1 MNYKKFEK
9 FVNKKITPNNNNG
22 NNINKS
28 NLNINF
34 YGNYKFSQT
43 TNIYSNNYITK
54 NIKPKKNSK
63 YNSYKSNLFPNFM
76 ENKQKFK
83 FIPGMFSYK
92 NNTYNNRSLNN
103 SYESKNTRNNSS
115 QISNKLNINNQ
126 NHLIPNLKLLIDNTE
141 TSSLRTLTNNDNIS
155 NHFPSISSLNL
166 NKYKIDMVNNFNNTN
181 YNYDVSKYNNNN
193 IIINNIQ
200 QPKIRSKSNEIMH
213 FNSNK
218 QKYNY
223 NNSNNLNNNL
233 NNIIKIKNNFEGKT
247 NGENESRRMIV
258 EFLKVLKHNENNR
271 EINNI
276 LKLNNISNKVL
287 NQQKDFSKLINY
299 TNRSLNNS
307 YASLYYKKIEMP
319 KKKTNIKN
327 INKFLSDMNDI
338 TNDKIKMVKFLCVP
352 RIMELIFMEKKYKY
366 IFFLVPNQLSY
377 KKGIESYIFQWNDIK
392 KRKIIGGFDL
402 IKVNSCSIKY
412 PNDKII
418 LIETFDGVYHR
429 QYELITSSN
438 NIASYYVKSINYLS
452 RLEKCK
458 IYNNKYL
465 CDY

>member
-9 FVNKKITPNNNNG
+9 FVNKKITPNNNNS

-76 ENKQKFK
+76 QNKQKFK

-126 NHLIPNLKLLIDNTE
+126 NHLLPNLKLLIDNTE

-223 NNSNNLNNNL
+223 NNNNLNNNL

-319 KKKTNIKN
+319 KKKQISK
-327 INKFLSDMNDI
+327 
-338 TNDKIKMVKFLCVP
+338 
-352 RIMELIFMEKKYKY
+352 
-366 IFFLVPNQLSY
+366 
-377 KKGIESYIFQWNDIK
+377 
-392 KRKIIGGFDL
+392 
-402 IKVNSCSIKY
+402 
-412 PNDKII
+412 I
-418 LIETFDGVYHR
+418 LINF
-429 QYELITSSN
+429 
-438 NIASYYVKSINYLS
+438 
-452 RLEKCK
+452 
-458 IYNNKYL
+458 
-465 CDY
+465 